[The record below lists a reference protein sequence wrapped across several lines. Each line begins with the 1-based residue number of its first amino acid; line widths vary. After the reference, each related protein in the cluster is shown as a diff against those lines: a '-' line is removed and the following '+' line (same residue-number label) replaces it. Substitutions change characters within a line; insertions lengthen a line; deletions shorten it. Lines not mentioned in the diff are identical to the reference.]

1 MTYNQKVDI
10 ATAMRII
17 STLKYAGDIEKMLRD
32 GKVDFERLAKLLQ
45 KFNIKVEPEKL
56 YELQQ
61 KYNETKDEMVVIEGV
76 AEMLN
81 IPTDALITAIET
93 YKMIASSLKE

>member
-10 ATAMRII
+10 TTAMRIV

-81 IPTDALITAIET
+81 IPTDSLVTAIET
-93 YKMIASSLKE
+93 YRMIASLLKE

>member
-1 MTYNQKVDI
+1 MTSNQKIDI
-10 ATAMRII
+10 AMVMRIV
-17 STLKYAGDIEKMLRD
+17 STLKYAGDIEKMIRD

-61 KYNETKDEMVVIEGV
+61 KYEETKNETVVIEGV

-93 YKMIASSLKE
+93 YRMLVSSLKE

>member
-1 MTYNQKVDI
+1 MTSNKIDI
-10 ATAMRII
+10 AVAMRIV
-17 STLKYAGDIEKMLRD
+17 STLKYAGEIEKMIRD
-32 GKVDFERLAKLLQ
+32 GNIDFERLAKLLE
-45 KFNIKVEPEKL
+45 KFNIKVLPEKL

-61 KYNETKDEMVVIEGV
+61 KYNETKDETVVVEGI

-93 YKMIASSLKE
+93 YRLIASSLKE